1 MKRMVDEKVTL
12 IDETGKRKQV
22 SIDDAVLEYLEH
34 WGWEDCYDLM
44 LEYLTLSD
52 VQRLIVKSMTVEQKH
67 HFLNEVSE
75 V

>member
-1 MKRMVDEKVTL
+1 MFDDKVVL
-12 IDETGKRKQV
+12 IDETGKREQV
-22 SIDDAVLEYLEH
+22 SIDDALLEYLEH

-52 VQRLIVKSMTVEQKH
+52 VQRLIVKSMTIKQKH
-67 HFLNEVSE
+67 QFLNEVSE